1 MGRRHPD
8 WIKVKAPGDPNYLRL
23 KRILREKNLHTVC
36 EEARCP
42 NIGECWG
49 NKTATFLI
57 LGDTCTRGCRFC
69 AIDKGKPLALDPEE
83 PRNVALVV
91 KDLGLSHIVVT
102 SVNRDDLPD
111 GGAGHFAKT
120 VFWIKNLNPG
130 IRVELLIPDFAGN
143 LAALETVVNSGI
155 EILNHNIET
164 VPRLYGKVRPGHSY
178 ECSLNILREAKRLR
192 RDPSTRA
199 PALAGGSRSGFRPTG
214 VVEGATGLPVGLH
227 MLTKSGF
234 MVGVGETGDEVMTIL
249 RDLRE
254 HEVDIVTIGQYL
266 QPSNRQLRVER
277 YVSPEEFK
285 EFKTAGEKLG
295 FRHVESGPLVRSSYH
310 AWSHVS

>member
-1 MGRRHPD
+1 MPRRHPD

-23 KRILREKNLHTVC
+23 KRLMREKNLHTVC

-83 PRNVALVV
+83 PRNVALTV
-91 KDLGLSHIVVT
+91 KELGLDHIVVT

-111 GGAGHFAKT
+111 GGAAHFAKT
-120 VFWIKNLNPG
+120 VYWIKNLNAG
-130 IRVELLIPDFAGN
+130 IRVELLIPDFEGN
-143 LAALETVVNSGI
+143 LAALETVVSAGI
-155 EILNHNIET
+155 EILNHNVET

-178 ECSLNILREAKRLR
+178 ECSLSILREAKKLR
-192 RDPSTRA
+192 
-199 PALAGGSRSGFRPTG
+199 GN
-214 VVEGATGLPVGLH
+214 

-234 MVGVGETGDEVMTIL
+234 MVGVGENYDEVMNTL
-249 RDLRE
+249 EDLRAS
-254 HEVDIVTIGQYL
+254 EVDIVTIGQYL
-266 QPSNRQLRVER
+266 QPSNRQLQVER
-277 YVSPEEFK
+277 YVTPEEFAD
-285 EFKTAGEKLG
+285 FKAAGEKLG

>member
-1 MGRRHPD
+1 MPRRHPD

-23 KRILREKNLHTVC
+23 KRLMREKNLHTVC

-49 NKTATFLI
+49 NRTATFLI

-69 AIDKGKPLALDPEE
+69 AIVKGKPLALDPAE
-83 PRNVALVV
+83 PRNVGLVV
-91 KDLGLSHIVVT
+91 KDLDLDHIVVT

-111 GGAGHFAKT
+111 GGAAHFAKT
-120 VFWIKNLNPG
+120 VFWIKTLNPG
-130 IRVELLIPDFAGN
+130 IRVELLIPDFEGN
-143 LAALETVVNSGI
+143 RDALKTVVESGI

-178 ECSLNILREAKRLR
+178 ECSLIILKEAKGLR
-192 RDPSTRA
+192 GD
-199 PALAGGSRSGFRPTG
+199 
-214 VVEGATGLPVGLH
+214 

-234 MVGVGETGDEVMTIL
+234 MLGVGETSDEVMSTL
-249 RDLRE
+249 SDLRA
-254 HEVDIVTIGQYL
+254 HDVDIVTIGQYL
-266 QPSNRQLRVER
+266 QPSNRQLKVDR
-277 YVSPEEFK
+277 YVTPDEFREFK
-285 EFKTAGEKLG
+285 SKADKLG

-310 AWSHVS
+310 AWSHVN

>member
-1 MGRRHPD
+1 MPRRHPD
-8 WIKVKAPGDPNYLRL
+8 WIKVKAPGNPNYLRL
-23 KRILREKNLHTVC
+23 KRLMREKNLHTVC

-69 AIDKGKPLALDPEE
+69 AIDKGRPLALDPEE

-91 KDLGLSHIVVT
+91 KDLGLDHIVVT

-111 GGAGHFAKT
+111 GGAAHFAQT
-120 VFWIKNLNPG
+120 VFWIKQFNPST
-130 IRVELLIPDFAGN
+130 RVELLVPDFAGN
-143 LAALETVVNSGI
+143 LQSLETVVNSGI
-155 EILNHNIET
+155 QILNHNIET

-178 ECSLNILREAKRLR
+178 EGSLNLLMAAKKQ
-192 RDPSTRA
+192 
-199 PALAGGSRSGFRPTG
+199 RP
-214 VVEGATGLPVGLH
+214 E

-234 MVGVGETGDEVMTIL
+234 MLGVGETTQEVLATLQDL
-249 RDLRE
+249 RDN
-254 HEVDIVTIGQYL
+254 EVDIVTIGQYL
-266 QPSNRQLRVER
+266 QPSTRQLRVER
-277 YVSPEEFK
+277 YVTPEEFQD
-285 EFKTAGEKLG
+285 FKAKAELLG

-310 AWSHVS
+310 AWSHVA

>member
-1 MGRRHPD
+1 MPRRHPD
-8 WIKVKAPGDPNYLRL
+8 WIKVKGPGNLNYLRL

-69 AIDKGKPLALDPEE
+69 AIDKGKPRALDPEE

-91 KDLGLSHIVVT
+91 KDLRLDHIVVT

-111 GGAGHFAKT
+111 GGADHFAKT
-120 VFWIKNLNPG
+120 VFWIKTLNPG
-130 IRVELLIPDFAGN
+130 IRVELLIPDFEGN
-143 LAALETVVNSGI
+143 LQALETVVNSGI

-164 VPRLYGKVRPGHSY
+164 VPRLYGRVRPGHSY
-178 ECSLNILREAKRLR
+178 ECSLNILKHAKEM
-192 RDPSTRA
+192 RDQ
-199 PALAGGSRSGFRPTG
+199 
-214 VVEGATGLPVGLH
+214 V
-227 MLTKSGF
+227 LTKSGF
-234 MVGVGETGDEVMTIL
+234 MLGVGETYDEVMATL
-249 RDLRE
+249 EDLRE
-254 HEVDIVTIGQYL
+254 KNVDIVTIGQYL

-277 YVSPEEFK
+277 YVTPDEFK
-285 EFKTAGEKLG
+285 EFKTAAERLG

-310 AWSHVS
+310 AWSHVR

>member
-1 MGRRHPD
+1 MPRRHPD
-8 WIKVKAPGDPNYLRL
+8 WIKVKAPGNPNYLRL
-23 KRILREKNLHTVC
+23 KHILREKNLHTVC

-69 AIDKGKPLALDPEE
+69 AIDKGKPAALDPEE

-91 KDLGLSHIVVT
+91 KDLGLDHIVVT

-120 VFWIKNLNPG
+120 VFWIKALNPQ
-130 IRVELLIPDFAGN
+130 IRVELLIPDFEGN
-143 LAALETVVNSGI
+143 LQALKTVVESGI

-164 VPRLYGKVRPGHSY
+164 VPRLYGKVRPGHTY
-178 ECSLNILREAKRLR
+178 ECSLNILSEAKKF
-192 RDPSTRA
+192 RDD
-199 PALAGGSRSGFRPTG
+199 L
-214 VVEGATGLPVGLH
+214 
-227 MLTKSGF
+227 LTKSGL
-234 MVGVGETGDEVMTIL
+234 MLGVGEIYSEVIATL
-249 RDLRE
+249 HELRE
-254 HEVDIVTIGQYL
+254 KKVDIVTLGQYL
-266 QPSNRQLRVER
+266 QPSNRQLKVDR
-277 YVSPEEFK
+277 YVTPDEFK
-285 EFKTAGEKLG
+285 EFKMAGEKLG

-310 AWSHVS
+310 AWSHVG

>member
-1 MGRRHPD
+1 MPRRHPD
-8 WIKVKAPGDPNYLRL
+8 WIKVKAPGNPNYLTL
-23 KRILREKNLHTVC
+23 KKLMREKNLHTVC

-83 PRNVALVV
+83 PRNVGVTV
-91 KDLGLSHIVVT
+91 KDLGLDHIVVT

-111 GGAGHFAKT
+111 GGAHHFAKT
-120 VFWIKNLNPG
+120 VFWIKSLNPG
-130 IRVELLIPDFAGN
+130 IRVELLIPDFEGN
-143 LAALETVVNSGI
+143 LDALKIVVSSGI

-178 ECSLNILREAKRLR
+178 ECSVNILKTAKKI
-192 RDPSTRA
+192 
-199 PALAGGSRSGFRPTG
+199 RPE
-214 VVEGATGLPVGLH
+214 V
-227 MLTKSGF
+227 LTKTG
-234 MVGVGETGDEVMTIL
+234 MMLGVGETKEEVMTTL
-249 RDLRE
+249 
-254 HEVDIVTIGQYL
+254 HELKENNVDIITLGQYL
-266 QPSNRQLRVER
+266 QPSPKLMRVER
-277 YVSPEEFK
+277 YLHPDEFSEFK
-285 EFKTAGEKLG
+285 IKAEKLG

-310 AWSHVS
+310 AWSHVN

>member
-1 MGRRHPD
+1 MPRRHPD
-8 WIKVKAPGDPNYLRL
+8 WIKVKAPGNPNYLRL
-23 KRILREKNLHTVC
+23 QHILRQKNLHTVC

-91 KDLGLSHIVVT
+91 KDLGLDHIVVT

-111 GGAGHFAKT
+111 GGAAHFAKT
-120 VFWIKNLNPG
+120 VFWIKSLNPQ
-130 IRVELLIPDFAGN
+130 IRVELLIPDFDGN
-143 LAALETVVNSGI
+143 LQALKTVVESAI

-164 VPRLYGKVRPGHSY
+164 VPRLYGKVRPGHTY
-178 ECSLNILREAKRLR
+178 ECSLNILTEAKR
-192 RDPSTRA
+192 
-199 PALAGGSRSGFRPTG
+199 FRHD
-214 VVEGATGLPVGLH
+214 V
-227 MLTKSGF
+227 LTKSGL
-234 MVGVGETGDEVMTIL
+234 MLGVGETYDEVIATL
-249 RDLRE
+249 QELRE
-254 HEVDIVTIGQYL
+254 KKVDIVTLGQYL
-266 QPSNRQLRVER
+266 QPSNRQLKVDR
-277 YVSPEEFK
+277 YVTPDEFK
-285 EFKTAGEKLG
+285 EFRMVGEKLG

-310 AWSHVS
+310 AWSHVG

>member
-1 MGRRHPD
+1 MPRRHPD
-8 WIKVKAPGDPNYLRL
+8 WIKVKAPGNPNYLRL

-91 KDLGLSHIVVT
+91 KGLGLDHIVVT

-111 GGAGHFAKT
+111 GGAAHFAKT
-120 VFWIKNLNPG
+120 VFWIKTLNPQ
-130 IRVELLIPDFAGN
+130 IRVELLIPDFDGN
-143 LAALETVVNSGI
+143 LQALKTVVESAI

-164 VPRLYGKVRPGHSY
+164 VPRLYGKVRPGHTY
-178 ECSLNILREAKRLR
+178 ECSLNILTEAKK
-192 RDPSTRA
+192 
-199 PALAGGSRSGFRPTG
+199 FRHD
-214 VVEGATGLPVGLH
+214 V
-227 MLTKSGF
+227 LTKSGL
-234 MVGVGETGDEVMTIL
+234 MLGVGETYDEVIATL
-249 RDLRE
+249 QELRE
-254 HEVDIVTIGQYL
+254 KKVDIVTLGQYL
-266 QPSNRQLRVER
+266 QPSNRQLKVDR
-277 YVSPEEFK
+277 YVTPDEFK
-285 EFKTAGEKLG
+285 EFRMVGEKLG

-310 AWSHVS
+310 AWSHVG

>member
-1 MGRRHPD
+1 MTTVYRQLSILKWIDMPRRHPD
-8 WIKVKAPGDPNYLRL
+8 WIKVKAPGNPNYLRL
-23 KRILREKNLHTVC
+23 KRLMREKNLHTVC

-91 KDLGLSHIVVT
+91 KDLGLDHIVVT

-111 GGAGHFAKT
+111 GGAAHFAQT
-120 VFWIKNLNPG
+120 VFWIKQFNPG
-130 IRVELLIPDFAGN
+130 IRVELLVPDFAGN
-143 LAALETVVNSGI
+143 LQSLATVVNSGI
-155 EILNHNIET
+155 QILNHNIET

-178 ECSLNILREAKRLR
+178 EGSLNLLMAAKKQ
-192 RDPSTRA
+192 
-199 PALAGGSRSGFRPTG
+199 RP
-214 VVEGATGLPVGLH
+214 E

-234 MVGVGETGDEVMTIL
+234 MLGVGETTREVLASLQDL
-249 RDLRE
+249 RDN
-254 HEVDIVTIGQYL
+254 EVDIVTIGQYL
-266 QPSNRQLRVER
+266 QPSTRQLRVER
-277 YVSPEEFK
+277 YVTPEEFQ
-285 EFKTAGEKLG
+285 EFKAEADLLG

-310 AWSHVS
+310 AWSHVA

>member
-8 WIKVKAPGDPNYLRL
+8 WIKVKAPGNPNYLRL
-23 KRILREKNLHTVC
+23 KRLMREKNLYTVC

-69 AIDKGKPLALDPEE
+69 AIDKGKPMALDPEE

-91 KDLGLSHIVVT
+91 KDLALDHIVVT

-111 GGAGHFAKT
+111 GGAAHFAKT
-120 VFWIKNLNPG
+120 VFWIKRFNPG
-130 IRVELLIPDFAGN
+130 IRVELLIPDFQGSMQAV
-143 LAALETVVNSGI
+143 ATVVSSGI

-164 VPRLYGKVRPGHSY
+164 VPRLYGKVRPGHTY
-178 ECSLNILREAKRLR
+178 ECSLTILRQAKTL
-192 RDPSTRA
+192 
-199 PALAGGSRSGFRPTG
+199 
-214 VVEGATGLPVGLH
+214 GADL
-227 MLTKSGF
+227 LTKSGL
-234 MVGVGETGDEVMTIL
+234 MLGVGETKEEVIATL
-249 RDLRE
+249 RDLRT
-254 HEVDIVTIGQYL
+254 HDVDIVTIGQYL
-266 QPSNRQLRVER
+266 QPSNRQLKVER
-277 YVSPEEFK
+277 YVTPDEFREFK
-285 EFKTAGEKLG
+285 SEAEKLG
-295 FRHVESGPLVRSSYH
+295 FRHIESGPLVRSSYH

>member
-1 MGRRHPD
+1 MPRRHPD
-8 WIKVKAPGDPNYLRL
+8 WIKVKAPGNPNYLRL

-69 AIDKGKPLALDPEE
+69 AIDKGKPQALDPEE
-83 PRNVALVV
+83 PRNVGLVV
-91 KDLGLSHIVVT
+91 KDLGLDHIVVT
-102 SVNRDDLPD
+102 SVNRDDLAD
-111 GGAGHFAKT
+111 GGAGHFAQT

-130 IRVELLIPDFAGN
+130 IRVELLIPDFEGN
-143 LAALETVVNSGI
+143 LRSLETVINSGI

-178 ECSLNILREAKRLR
+178 ECSVGILKAAK
-192 RDPSTRA
+192 A
-199 PALAGGSRSGFRPTG
+199 IRPD
-214 VVEGATGLPVGLH
+214 V
-227 MLTKSGF
+227 LTKTG
-234 MVGVGETGDEVMTIL
+234 MMLGVGETREEVMATL
-249 RDLRE
+249 HDLRE
-254 HEVDIVTIGQYL
+254 NEVDIVTLGQYL
-266 QPSNRQLRVER
+266 QPSPKLLKVER
-277 YVSPEEFK
+277 YLHPEEFK
-285 EFKTAGEKLG
+285 EFKTAADKLG

-310 AWSHVS
+310 AWSHVD

>member
-1 MGRRHPD
+1 MPRKHPD
-8 WIKVKAPGDPNYLRL
+8 WIKVKAPGDANYLRL
-23 KRILREKNLHTVC
+23 KRIMREKNLHTVC

-91 KDLGLSHIVVT
+91 KDLGLDHIVVT

-111 GGAGHFAKT
+111 GGAGHYAKT
-120 VFWIKNLNPG
+120 IFWIKQLNPG
-130 IRVELLIPDFAGN
+130 IRVEVLIPDFDGN
-143 LAALETVVNSGI
+143 LAALKTVVDAGI

-178 ECSLNILREAKRLR
+178 EGSLKILQEAKSIR
-192 RDPSTRA
+192 RDLLS
-199 PALAGGSRSGFRPTG
+199 
-214 VVEGATGLPVGLH
+214 
-227 MLTKSGF
+227 KSGF
-234 MVGVGETGDEVMTIL
+234 MVGVGETYDEVMTAL
-249 RDLRE
+249 QDLRQSD
-254 HEVDIVTIGQYL
+254 VDIVTIGQYL
-266 QPSNRQLRVER
+266 RPSNRQLGVER
-277 YVSPEEFK
+277 YVTPEEFR
-285 EFKTAGEKLG
+285 EFKAAADRLG

-310 AWSHVS
+310 AWSHVNSQVSENDA

>member
-1 MGRRHPD
+1 MPRRHPD
-8 WIKVKAPGDPNYLRL
+8 WIKVKAPGNPNYLRL
-23 KRILREKNLHTVC
+23 KKLMRAKNLHTVC

-83 PRNVALVV
+83 PRNVALTV
-91 KDLGLSHIVVT
+91 KDLGLEHIVVT

-111 GGAGHFAKT
+111 GGANHFART

-130 IRVELLIPDFAGN
+130 IRVELLIPDFEGN
-143 LAALETVVNSGI
+143 LDALKTVVNSGI

-164 VPRLYGKVRPGHSY
+164 VPRLYGKVRPGHTY
-178 ECSLNILREAKRLR
+178 QCSVNILKTAKELR
-192 RDPSTRA
+192 PE
-199 PALAGGSRSGFRPTG
+199 
-214 VVEGATGLPVGLH
+214 V
-227 MLTKSGF
+227 LTKTG
-234 MVGVGETGDEVMTIL
+234 MMLGVGESKDEVITTL
-249 RDLRE
+249 
-254 HEVDIVTIGQYL
+254 HELKTNQVDIVTLGQYL
-266 QPSNRQLRVER
+266 QPSPKLLKVER
-277 YVSPEEFK
+277 YLHPDEFLEFK
-285 EFKTAGEKLG
+285 AEADKLG

-310 AWSHVS
+310 AWSHVN

>member
-1 MGRRHPD
+1 MPRRHPE
-8 WIKVKAPGDPNYLRL
+8 WIKVKAPGSPNYLRL
-23 KRILREKNLHTVC
+23 KRILRQKNLHTVC

-91 KDLGLSHIVVT
+91 KDLGLDHIVVT

-111 GGAGHFAKT
+111 GGAAHFAKT
-120 VFWIKNLNPG
+120 VFWIKTLNPQ
-130 IRVELLIPDFAGN
+130 IRVELLIPDFDGN
-143 LAALETVVNSGI
+143 LQALKTVVESAI

-164 VPRLYGKVRPGHSY
+164 VPRLYGKVRPGHTY
-178 ECSLNILREAKRLR
+178 ECSLNILTEAKR
-192 RDPSTRA
+192 
-199 PALAGGSRSGFRPTG
+199 FRHD
-214 VVEGATGLPVGLH
+214 V
-227 MLTKSGF
+227 LTKSGL
-234 MVGVGETGDEVMTIL
+234 MLGVGETYDEVIATL
-249 RDLRE
+249 QELRE
-254 HEVDIVTIGQYL
+254 KKVDIVTLGQYL
-266 QPSNRQLRVER
+266 QPSNRQLKVDR
-277 YVSPEEFK
+277 YVTPDEFK
-285 EFKTAGEKLG
+285 EFRMVGERLG

-310 AWSHVS
+310 AWSHVG